1 MWKPANA
8 TKACSDLAITAA
20 WGTSTPISSEGLW
33 IQSGSLGT
41 FNGRSVLGGTRKKSM
56 SQVCQ
61 GFGDFG
67 SRYGKRIGVGRGG
80 LEPPTSACCDGL
92 NVVASTCDR
101 RVLSARSVID

>member
-41 FNGRSVLGGTRKKSM
+41 FNGRSGLGGTRKKSM

-67 SRYGKRIGVGRGG
+67 SRYGKRIGAGRSFRNANQAVSQIGHTIRLG
-80 LEPPTSACCDGL
+80 
-92 NVVASTCDR
+92 R
-101 RVLSARSVID
+101 